1 MNQGGE
7 HFVRIQR
14 VLKRDRNFDGKVVY
28 KNNQL
33 ELTIPARFKH
43 TVEPF
48 LDKDLKVET
57 KIEGDS
63 IVIELKP
70 AENTM

>member
-14 VLKRDRNFDGKVVY
+14 ILMPQRNFPGKVVY

-33 ELTIPARFKH
+33 EIIIPSKFKH
-43 TVEPF
+43 TLEPF
-48 LDKDLKVET
+48 MDKDLKVEA
-57 KIEGDS
+57 KFEGDS
-63 IVIELKP
+63 LVIELKP
-70 AENTM
+70 VENTV

>member
-14 VLKRDRNFDGKVVY
+14 VLKRQRNFPGKVVY

-33 ELTIPARFKH
+33 EITIPSRFKN

-48 LDKDLKVET
+48 MDKDLKVET
-57 KIEGDS
+57 KFEGDS
-63 IVIELKP
+63 LVIELQP
-70 AENTM
+70 VENTV